1 MAQNIQNNLNFIN
14 ISNEGM
20 TLFEWKSPQSFRS
33 YILDLNIV
41 KENTTKDIYFHL
53 NKGNMKIVYIRKGNL
68 LYTIGSNQETQFQLL
83 EAILEDVDRKFHEIW
98 DIDVILSYG
107 NVSANVFKDFT
118 SHVNE
123 IIENLDDLI
132 EKVDVFCRVC
142 KKTLP
147 LYVKKS
153 MIKSATSFP
162 VPLVYQHKGHAI
174 VTYVDQNFVVRGVEL
189 VNITG

>member
-1 MAQNIQNNLNFIN
+1 MTQNIQNSLNFIN

-20 TLFEWKSPQSFRS
+20 TLFEWKPPQSFKS
-33 YILDLNIV
+33 YILDVNIV

-53 NKGNMKIVYIRKGNL
+53 NKGNTKIVYIRKGNL
-68 LYTIGSNQETQFQLL
+68 LYTIGSDKDVQFQLL
-83 EAILEDVDRKFHEIW
+83 EALLEHIDKKFHEIW

-107 NVSANVFKDFT
+107 NVSSNVFKDFT
-118 SHVNE
+118 NHVNE

-132 EKVDVFCRVC
+132 KKVDVFCKVC

-162 VPLVYQHKGHAI
+162 VPLVYNHKGHAI

>member
-1 MAQNIQNNLNFIN
+1 MIKNIQNKLNFIN
-14 ISNEGM
+14 ISNEEM
-20 TLFEWKSPQSFRS
+20 TLFEWKPAQSLKS
-33 YILDLNIV
+33 YILDVNIV
-41 KENTTKDIYFHL
+41 KENTTKDIFFHL
-53 NKGNMKIVYIRKGNL
+53 NKGNMKIVYIRKGSL
-68 LYTIGSNQETQFQLL
+68 LYTIGSDQDTQFQLL
-83 EAILEDVDRKFHEIW
+83 EAILEHVDRKFHEIW

-107 NVSANVFKDFT
+107 NVSSNVFKDFAN
-118 SHVNE
+118 HVNE

-132 EKVDVFCRVC
+132 KKVDVFCRVC

-153 MIKSATSFP
+153 MIKDATSFP
-162 VPLVYQHKGHAI
+162 VPLVYNHKGHAI

>member
-1 MAQNIQNNLNFIN
+1 M
-14 ISNEGM
+14 
-20 TLFEWKSPQSFRS
+20 
-33 YILDLNIV
+33 
-41 KENTTKDIYFHL
+41 
-53 NKGNMKIVYIRKGNL
+53 
-68 LYTIGSNQETQFQLL
+68 
-83 EAILEDVDRKFHEIW
+83 
-98 DIDVILSYG
+98 
-107 NVSANVFKDFT
+107 FKDFT
-118 SHVNE
+118 SRVNE

-132 EKVDVFCRVC
+132 KKVDVFCKVC

-162 VPLVYQHKGHAI
+162 VPLVYNHKGHAI

>member
-1 MAQNIQNNLNFIN
+1 MTQNIQNKLNFIN
-14 ISNEGM
+14 ISNEEI
-20 TLFEWKSPQSFRS
+20 TLFEWKPPESFKS
-33 YILDLNIV
+33 YILDLNVV
-41 KENTTKDIYFHL
+41 KENTTKEIFFHL
-53 NKGNMKIVYIRKGNL
+53 NKGNMKIAYIRKGNL
-68 LYTIGSNQETQFQLL
+68 LYTIGAEMDIQYQILEALL
-83 EAILEDVDRKFHEIW
+83 EHIDKKFHEIW

-107 NVSANVFKDFT
+107 SVSSNVFKDFT
-118 SHVNE
+118 SRVNE

-132 EKVDVFCRVC
+132 KKVDVFCKVC

-162 VPLVYQHKGHAI
+162 VPLVYNHKGHAI